1 MQQIQHDFGA
11 TLARCLKRTVARV
24 SLPCYTSLARVAFRR
39 RAKVVPQ
46 SNFPSSGKLRV
57 EPFVLGGGGGGRID
71 QCKNFFFSLQQWCR
85 QSFRAVHAFF

>member
-57 EPFVLGGGGGGRID
+57 GPFDLGEGGEGGGGGWW
-71 QCKNFFFSLQQWCR
+71 KN
-85 QSFRAVHAFF
+85 